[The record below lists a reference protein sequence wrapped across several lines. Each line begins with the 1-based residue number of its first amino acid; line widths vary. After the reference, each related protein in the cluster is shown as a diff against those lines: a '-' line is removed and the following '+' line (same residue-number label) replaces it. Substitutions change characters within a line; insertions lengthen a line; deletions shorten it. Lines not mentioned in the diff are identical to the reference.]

1 MSIRQ
6 INQSHRYSNV
16 KYIVKSHNTFGIYH
30 RMRFFCILC
39 QEQRH
44 EAIAIPRGKNRT
56 QTTKMDVAM
65 EMSNFLHSLL
75 TSRTTQEIGN
85 AINVRNSKVRIMR
98 SNT

>member
-1 MSIRQ
+1 MLFLG
-6 INQSHRYSNV
+6 YSLEDTLHSDFCV
-16 KYIVKSHNTFGIYH
+16 TEG
-30 RMRFFCILC
+30 RFFCILC

-56 QTTKMDVAM
+56 QATKMDVAM